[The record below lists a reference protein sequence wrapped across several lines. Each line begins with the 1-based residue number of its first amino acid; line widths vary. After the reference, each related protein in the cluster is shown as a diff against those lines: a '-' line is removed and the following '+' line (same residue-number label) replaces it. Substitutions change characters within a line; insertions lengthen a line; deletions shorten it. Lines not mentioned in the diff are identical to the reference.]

1 MTCANYYEIGLA
13 KEMADELIELEGC
26 EPNELQ
32 PFLNRIDMSALKNI
46 LKRGDVIGLLNY
58 TGYGYRNDGK
68 VMWDG
73 NRLVDLEYDD
83 EYGNVSSKFI
93 VGKEFDNAFYW
104 QQPIEQKT
112 FMNSGMTITHN
123 YYIYTSFDKN
133 FVSNIIQDGN
143 FFTFDYNRGGVT
155 EAWKIF
161 TNNIDQYF
169 RHKPVLSAS
178 YYHLE
183 EFFETF
189 FKISKH
195 VDVSRYIIDIS
206 YINILSDN
214 DYDLGE
220 IVSQKHDLSD
230 CEFEEYDYDDDEDDN
245 DEDDNDDDEK
255 DNGDNDDEKVPPI
268 FFRDAN
274 DKTKSSQY
282 IINNI
287 DTQPAVDSSYSFVD
301 YTTCSVWTWKR
312 VENNYTIELT
322 MNDSEDLTKFKN
334 LEIATVYEHLTW
346 HKTNTSKT
354 KYSYIWNNKID
365 TNFILTFN
373 NSLKFLVK
381 KYGLISSHQV
391 MKFTLING
399 YKT

>member
-1 MTCANYYEIGLA
+1 MAYANYYEIGLS
-13 KEMADELIELEGC
+13 KEMADELADLKDC
-26 EPNELQ
+26 DTDELQ
-32 PFLNRIDMSALKNI
+32 TFLNRIDMSALKNI

-58 TGYGYRNDGK
+58 PGYGYRNDGK

-73 NRLVDLEYDD
+73 NRLVDLEYGD
-83 EYGNVSSKFI
+83 EYGNVPPKFI

-104 QQPIEQKT
+104 QQSIEQKT
-112 FMNSGMTITHN
+112 FMDSGMTITHN
-123 YYIYTSFDKN
+123 YYIYASFDKN
-133 FVSNIIQDGN
+133 LVSNIIRDGN
-143 FFTFDYNRGGVT
+143 FFTFDYNRGGEVGGVT
-155 EAWKIF
+155 EVWKIF

-183 EFFETF
+183 EFFEM

-206 YINILSDN
+206 YMSILSEN
-214 DYDLGE
+214 DYDLSE
-220 IVSQKHDLSD
+220 
-230 CEFEEYDYDDDEDDN
+230 CEFEEYDYDGDDDYDDECD
-245 DEDDNDDDEK
+245 DDDEK
-255 DNGDNDDEKVPPI
+255 DNDDDDEKVPPI

-282 IINNI
+282 IINCI
-287 DTQPAVDSSYSFVD
+287 DNDLDEIVSQPFESSYSFVD
-301 YTTCSVWTWKR
+301 YTTRSVWTWKR

-334 LEIATVYEHLTW
+334 LEIATVYEYLTW
-346 HKTNTSKT
+346 RQTTIPKT

-365 TNFILTFN
+365 TNFVLTFN

-391 MKFTLING
+391 LELL
-399 YKT
+399 